1 MAALRYKHLRFPFS
15 LTPPRGIYSRAAERD
30 RVAMNSEAEAGPST
44 PRKKDDGAFGP
55 LRYDDG
61 DRENGEEWDDGTDRD
76 EIKSAGPPSPN
87 CDVAVRRGELA
98 ILKGAGASVVY
109 EMAVRC
115 FLDLGRPAVLVDGG
129 CQADPYEVA
138 AIAKRIGREMTDGGD
153 GNGGTTGKASRRRRV
168 DEDEV
173 LRNIH
178 VARAFT
184 AHQLEA
190 LIVSRLPP
198 MLGRIRPAFVG
209 VMSIDVLFLDEE
221 LDRYEARIMQVR
233 CVRTLRRLAREHNL
247 MAAATESGARRAG
260 RTRWW

>member
-1 MAALRYKHLRFPFS
+1 
-15 LTPPRGIYSRAAERD
+15 
-30 RVAMNSEAEAGPST
+30 MNSEAEAELST
-44 PRKKDDGAFGP
+44 PRKKDPGAFGP

-61 DRENGEEWDDGTDRD
+61 ERAEEADVEALSDRNYIRSG
-76 EIKSAGPPSPN
+76 GPPSPN

-138 AIAKRIGREMTDGGD
+138 AIAKRIGREMTEGGD

-168 DEDEV
+168 DEDGV

-190 LIVSRLPP
+190 LIVSRLEP

-233 CVRTLRRLAREHNL
+233 CVRTLRRLAREHNV
-247 MAAATESGARRAG
+247 MAAATESGARRTGLA
-260 RTRWW
+260 RWW